1 MRDNK
6 ITDSIYYVGCYD
18 NDIDLFESQY
28 KAPHGITYNSYVI
41 FDEKITIMDTVDK
54 RKEKEWKENLDIVL
68 DGKEPTYLVVQ
79 HVEPDHSANIKYL
92 TEKYPNMQVIASQ
105 KAFEFINQFFKVDLS
120 DRAVV
125 VKEGDKVSL
134 GKHELNFV
142 SAPMVHWP
150 EVILTYESTEKILFS
165 ADAFGKFGEFNLDD
179 GWEDEARRFFINIVG
194 RYGMQVQALLKKAA
208 ALDINKICPL
218 HGPVLEENLSYY
230 IDKYDTWSSY
240 RAESDGVLVLY
251 NSIHGNTRNAIEK
264 LEEILKDKGVK
275 DYKVFDLARTEMSV
289 CIANAYKY
297 EHLILASPTYDMGL
311 FPHTDLLLK
320 SLKHKSYQNRKVG
333 LIENGSWAP
342 CSGKLMKEEFE
353 SMKDIVIAEPV
364 VTIKSSI
371 DEEGINNI
379 NIMVEN
385 LLK

>member
-1 MRDNK
+1 MSDNK

-18 NDIDLFESQY
+18 SDIDLFESQY

-54 RKEKEWKENLDIVL
+54 RKEKEWKENIEKVL
-68 DGKEPTYLVVQ
+68 DGKEPSYLVVQ

-92 TEKYPNMQVIASQ
+92 TDRYPNMQVIASQ
-105 KAFEFINQFFKVDLS
+105 KAFEFINQFFKVDLL

-194 RYGMQVQALLKKAA
+194 RYGMQVQTLLKKAA

-218 HGPVLEENLSYY
+218 HGPVLEENLS
-230 IDKYDTWSSY
+230 
-240 RAESDGVLVLY
+240 
-251 NSIHGNTRNAIEK
+251 
-264 LEEILKDKGVK
+264 
-275 DYKVFDLARTEMSV
+275 
-289 CIANAYKY
+289 
-297 EHLILASPTYDMGL
+297 
-311 FPHTDLLLK
+311 
-320 SLKHKSYQNRKVG
+320 
-333 LIENGSWAP
+333 
-342 CSGKLMKEEFE
+342 
-353 SMKDIVIAEPV
+353 
-364 VTIKSSI
+364 
-371 DEEGINNI
+371 
-379 NIMVEN
+379 
-385 LLK
+385 